1 MSMNPTDDT
10 RSAQGAR
17 LATDQRPPE
26 GPRPAN
32 PQARFNFL
40 LLLAVA
46 SLIGVLPAAGLL
58 YSGYLASPGDAC
70 NTIFLFPGQVCD
82 YTSLSGTSI
91 SAAQALSMEQWAQWI
106 DRLIGVVWALLTIRY
121 TVRAI
126 RMQAVQNAPG
136 RPIANDFSWLRPA
149 DQATYTRN
157 RIVSFLSRAGIV
169 ICVVGVML
177 LLLLNPRIL

>member
-1 MSMNPTDDT
+1 MSTNPSDGTHPT
-10 RSAQGAR
+10 QGAR
-17 LATDQRPPE
+17 LATDQRPPD

-46 SLIGVLPAAGLL
+46 FLIGVLPAAGLI
-58 YSGYLASPGDAC
+58 YSGYFASPGDAC
-70 NTIFLFPGQVCD
+70 GTIFLIPGQVCD

-91 SAAQALSMEQWAQWI
+91 SSAQAMSMELWAQWI
-106 DRLIGVVWALLTIRY
+106 DRIIGVVWALLTIRY

-136 RPIANDFSWLRPA
+136 RPIADGSSWLRPG
-149 DQATYTRN
+149 DQATYARD
-157 RIVSFLSRAGIV
+157 RIISFLSRAGIV
-169 ICVVGVML
+169 ICVAGVML
-177 LLLLNPRIL
+177 LLLLNPRVF